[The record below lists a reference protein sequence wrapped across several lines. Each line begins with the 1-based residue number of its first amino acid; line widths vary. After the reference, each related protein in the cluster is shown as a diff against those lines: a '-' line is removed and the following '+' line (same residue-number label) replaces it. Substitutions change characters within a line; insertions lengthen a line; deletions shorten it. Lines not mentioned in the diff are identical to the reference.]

1 MQCHRCME
9 HSLHLAVSHILSCV
23 SPAPAAKKTST
34 GIDNED
40 DELSA
45 DDASA
50 DDNGRVIP
58 GALRKMLELIKQVS
72 RIDCNYLTYQTIS

>member
-1 MQCHRCME
+1 ME
-9 HSLHLAVSHILSCV
+9 HALHLAAGHVLSCIA
-23 SPAPAAKKTST
+23 PAPTAKKNST

-45 DDASA
+45 DGSSA
-50 DDNGRVIP
+50 DDSGRVIP

-72 RIDCNYLTYQTIS
+72 

>member
-1 MQCHRCME
+1 ME
-9 HSLHLAVSHILSCV
+9 HSLHLAVGHVLSCI
-23 SPAPAAKKTST
+23 SPAPIVKKKST

-50 DDNGRVIP
+50 DDSGRVIP

-72 RIDCNYLTYQTIS
+72 QIDRNYLTY